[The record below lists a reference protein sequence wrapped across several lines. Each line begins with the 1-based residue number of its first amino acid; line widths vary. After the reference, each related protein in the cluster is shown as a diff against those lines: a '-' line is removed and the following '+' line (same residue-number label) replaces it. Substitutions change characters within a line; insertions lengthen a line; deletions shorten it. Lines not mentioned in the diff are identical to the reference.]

1 MDGRIVGQKYK
12 PFADNSVPPAKIEAG
27 DSSSKITEFCSD
39 VTPQTNTSSNPVMS
53 PDRASSVFSMDCTLP
68 KAPDS
73 FDFRFVASDDE
84 VRQLLVART
93 GDENRDVTLISHPD
107 DLSQA
112 NLVSRLSISEEGRHT
127 LRSGKL
133 FEGSQPLTLVMD
145 IRKLSSEELPK
156 FNDLLDPDTPC
167 LFDKASQKK
176 RPLGEHVSLL
186 VLADPEQLASVGL
199 RDDVPAAG
207 APGADFWRRINR
219 PGNTWQ
225 LDAQTGKDPSMDV
238 DKVGPLLAELPCAE
252 SAMDDDS
259 TVLIDC
265 HMHNSWRQ
273 LLLGGPGVDQQ
284 GRIRHVP
291 GRLECLRAG
300 QRVILKGAN
309 WQDLAFEQTLRQ
321 MLAQRCFESNGKI
334 CGLPD
339 DVQFYQMS
347 VDNNE
352 LHSLFQTLSCPGD
365 ASGNPIIINQSNIS
379 EWLNPIAIAPE
390 GYAAPNNCLLEQI
403 RAGGV
408 VTVTSAL
415 TEALWFRLLGSL
427 QTIRETTDLEP
438 RLQVVHSRQQ
448 PKALGLPE
456 NGGQPLSS
464 LQEKTREHTAFDIVT
479 YHRHAQASHW
489 INDQQEAPLVIQ
501 INEQTGFS
509 QLFDNIHITSEQK
522 AHFGR
527 RQSGLQK
534 ALTAGTPVVLRRLET
549 NPMLQQL
556 LEPLALSQPLL
567 VNGQLQ
573 AFPQAR
579 VTILWP
585 KSVKSLSSV
594 LDSMVATAAP
604 CPDFDIWDINA
615 DRHDIPRTELPE
627 QALYSVY
634 KAFNTVPAHLCN
646 PLPEITEDLLN
657 NLILA
662 ARRAQQVD
670 QSPLLLPG
678 HWRKA
683 ISSVITHGTRQHA
696 SVRDFMKVACWHSLP
711 DVHKTPAEDQTTSV
725 DPDQLATVING
736 ALRLDRQFMK
746 QNFWQLARAFDPV
759 VFKGSE
765 LQVSYKS
772 PFPVQGEKEVLDRF
786 CAMILAHAPE
796 EKRQAMAYQLAVN
809 PAAAEPWQS
818 LTIRPTRQIKRLQDA
833 LASGWQL
840 TLFSGQT
847 RSHGIQS
854 LATDCFHIARTANS
868 DAAGIEHIKN
878 RLSESLAWTG
888 STDKP
893 LATLADDLY
902 HGLTNQKDRES
913 RRLSRLHERFADSPV
928 IFLQGETG
936 TGKSYFSA
944 KMAKASGQ
952 AAVISLGPSDSEQTL
967 MKRWQWQEHSD
978 GDRSM
983 TLQNRAL
990 MEWANTPSG
999 QDGHYVTLVLDE
1011 ANLAKA
1017 GLLASLNGLW
1027 EPQPCIYVNGHPVK
1041 VGPKHRV
1048 ILTGNP
1054 DHYAGRQMSPALK
1067 EKLPRA
1073 YYPRLDQAFL
1083 RDRVVEPALV
1093 KHLQRHLPAQQI
1105 NDIAHSAA
1113 KTVMALWKYYQELL
1127 PGREFTPRDL
1137 TDICSWVGW
1146 YLDRALSKG
1155 DRVTCE
1161 QINSLIQQSFRDV
1174 LGPEITKTHQD
1185 ALSALEIWFAA
1196 RYQPEHTLSDRV
1208 RNKTLSDIQQTF
1220 STVTR
1225 EIRPD
1230 FDTSGSAVCEL
1241 VQQLGQDLSRCQQ
1254 AYHQHRK
1261 HGGRQATLITGPAG
1275 RGKDAT
1281 LSLVIESVRQ
1291 QAEQQQESM
1300 PGVFTLN
1307 ACDCS
1312 WDRVCEAIQ
1321 KAKVDGGIVVISEMN
1336 LIDSQHLEGEL
1347 NDILAGD
1354 AHPGFHLFATINPP
1368 EYSGRK
1374 PLSPALK
1381 GRFRHLPIRQ
1391 YNPTELQ
1398 AIAGKVLPQNP
1409 EGKILAKELTQQH
1422 CRLRAYLQQQNLPL
1436 QPTSL
1441 DLQNVA
1447 RAVAR
1452 ESTLTDKRLLQC
1464 FHQHY
1469 RLYLMA
1475 AKISLAELPGSS
1487 APDMGEGAL
1496 ESELCHWFNETVS
1509 GIDRPWLI
1517 RHSDR
1522 NSIDEQNHEIR
1533 VNTYRLSEKVK
1544 TEIIR
1549 MVAQAKWQASGL
1561 PLKPHQ
1567 SYDIL
1572 TRALYRH
1579 WQQRWF
1585 GGQFGQTGVDVNCVF
1600 SMTKEEEQTL
1610 KAPASPSYVR
1620 KADQRIAAWKA
1631 NEVQCWPAFWHQI
1644 SDLPNQW
1651 VDDSE
1656 RYNPEVEEKKAKTL
1670 DQETDYKGLNKLA
1683 LVDYK
1688 IFDTQ
1693 DYPSHMNRCRAIDTY
1708 VTANGDIKRI
1718 VLDDK
1723 YLQGFETLIPTS
1735 LPGRDQTVTLARDQ
1749 TLATLELSSEN
1760 DNGEYPLPSLRAND
1774 YIVALRLEPNLAF
1787 TLVRGRYTGLHILSI
1802 TEPRANQSIHC
1813 TYVVEPR
1820 ESDNKTAAEG
1830 VQPEQ
1835 STHFDV
1841 HCSEGMKTVLDR
1853 LFKTIED
1860 RQDPTEEQLPLWKIK
1875 NAKNTTQR
1883 IEAISEYC
1891 RQFAGDA
1898 QPESNKNFFEFLVTQ
1913 RQGSCRHRVPVF
1925 VALCRYFEIPCRQV
1939 GSLIHVF
1946 AEYSPDEG
1954 QTWNSVDL
1962 GGAPRDVIKIEPV
1975 FQTTRRISISSS
1987 ESKKIKDLLK
1997 RANLAQLQALAKAL
2011 DMNFEKLKE
2020 ALETN
2025 SALPET
2031 NLSLPEL
2038 ARKLWEQGDLTS
2050 FSLSV
2055 SIIESM
2061 ETTTSGH
2068 LMKQLTDVLDGTGE
2082 HTGKRMSEVIAQALS
2097 ESNEDQVIEPL
2108 KSLHSKMIVQG
2119 KANPRQWLS
2128 SMVDLLKDSDLSKP
2142 SVIHLAREALKSGWL
2157 DPLPTCDGEI
2167 IDADEHHELLV
2178 SLEGIDELK
2187 LKAGH
2192 CLKKWYK
2199 ELLSAEKN
2207 SQIWRLTYE
2216 SFVKREGT
2224 DLIVDHSHDGVSSL
2238 LENKIASPSI
2248 QISWTDE
2255 PEGVPDI
2262 ERMLLQHPA
2271 FGQLISGNTN
2281 HRRVI
2286 ILGEPCWE
2294 ETVIA
2299 EKSKVLFQRV
2309 VENSQELQQLLEK
2322 IKTKSP
2328 GVPYEDERLEELK
2341 RRCCPI
2347 IQQAFS
2353 HYLYKVTHSKDASL
2367 TYCWVNAHIRMS
2379 QYNYNYG
2386 THDPSSPEELD
2397 AMMGEIDSDYK
2408 FEKSIKDGCLRQALN
2423 ADNALVLRTDDL
2435 TKIADEFLNTVNLN
2449 SMCDSEYLFL

>member
-1 MDGRIVGQKYK
+1 MDGRIVGQKCK
-12 PFADNSVPPAKIEAG
+12 PSAENSLPPAKRQG
-27 DSSSKITEFCSD
+27 GYSSSKIAEVCSG
-39 VTPQTNTSSNPVMS
+39 VTPQTKTSSNPLML

-68 KAPDS
+68 KAPYS

-107 DLSQA
+107 DLAQA
-112 NLVSRLSISEEGRHT
+112 NLVSRLSISADGRHT
-127 LRSGKL
+127 VSSGKL

-145 IRKLSSEELPK
+145 IRKLNSEELPK

-199 RDDVPAAG
+199 REDAPAVG

-225 LDAQTGKDPSMDV
+225 FEAQTDNDSSMNLDNV
-238 DKVGPLLAELPCAE
+238 PPLLAELPCAE

-259 TVLIDC
+259 TVLINC
-265 HMHNSWRQ
+265 HRHTSWRQ

-284 GRIRHVP
+284 GRIRHIP

-309 WQDLAFEQTLRQ
+309 WQDLAFEQTIRQ
-321 MLAQRCFESNGKI
+321 ILAQHCFESNGKI

-347 VDNNE
+347 VDSNE
-352 LHSLFQTLSCPGD
+352 LHSLFQTLSCQGD
-365 ASGNPIIINQSNIS
+365 ASGHPIIINQSNIS
-379 EWLNPIAIAPE
+379 EWLNPIAISPQ
-390 GYAAPNNCLLEQI
+390 GYATPNNCLLEQI

-415 TEALWFRLLGSL
+415 NEALWFRLLGSL
-427 QTIRETTDLEP
+427 QTIRETSDLEP
-438 RLQVVHSRQQ
+438 RLQVMHSKQQ

-456 NGGQPLSS
+456 NDGQPVSS
-464 LQEKTREHTAFDIVT
+464 LQDKTREHTAFDIVT
-479 YHRHAQASHW
+479 YHQQAQASHW
-489 INDQQEAPLVIQ
+489 INYLQEAPLVIQ
-501 INEQTGFS
+501 INEQTSFS

-534 ALTAGTPVVLRRLET
+534 ALIAGTPVLLRGLET

-556 LEPLALSQPLL
+556 LEPLAVGQPLL

-573 AFPQAR
+573 AFPKAL
-579 VTILWP
+579 VAILWP
-585 KSVKSLSSV
+585 KSVMGFSSV
-594 LDSMVATAAP
+594 LDSMVATADP

-634 KAFNTVPAHLCN
+634 NAFNTVPAHLCN

-662 ARRAQQVD
+662 ARRVQQVD

-683 ISSVITHGTRQHA
+683 INSVITHGTRQHP

-711 DVHKTPAEDQTTSV
+711 DVHTTPVKDQTTSV
-725 DPDQLATVING
+725 DPDQLATIING
-736 ALRLDRQFMK
+736 ALRLDRTFMK
-746 QNFWQLARAFDPV
+746 QNFWQLARAFDPA
-759 VFKGSE
+759 VFKDSE
-765 LQVSYKS
+765 LQVSYES
-772 PFPVQGEKEVLDRF
+772 PFPVQGEKEALDRF
-786 CAMILAHAPE
+786 CAIVLAHAPE
-796 EKRQAMAYQLAVN
+796 EKRQAMAYQLAVD

-840 TLFSGQT
+840 ALSPGQT

-854 LATDCFHIARTANS
+854 LAGDCFYIARTANS

-893 LATLADDLY
+893 LSALADDLY

-944 KMAKASGQ
+944 KMANASGQ

-967 MKRWQWQEHSD
+967 MKRWQWQEHTE

-999 QDGHYVTLVLDE
+999 KDGHYVTLVLDE

-1027 EPQPCIYVNGHPVK
+1027 EPQPCVYVNGHPVN

-1054 DHYAGRQMSPALK
+1054 DHYAGRQMGPALR

-1093 KHLQRHLPAQQI
+1093 RHLQRHLPGHQI
-1105 NDIAHSAA
+1105 NDTAHDAS
-1113 KTVMALWKYYQELL
+1113 KSVMVLWKYYQELL
-1127 PGREFTPRDL
+1127 PGHEFTPRDL

-1146 YLDRALSKG
+1146 YLDRGQPARGS
-1155 DRVTCE
+1155 VTCE

-1174 LGPEITKTHQD
+1174 LGPEITETHQD
-1185 ALSALEIWFAA
+1185 ALSALEIWFTA
-1196 RYQPEHTLSDRV
+1196 RFQPENTLSDRV
-1208 RNKTLSDIQQTF
+1208 RNQTLSDIQQTF
-1220 STVTR
+1220 ITVTR
-1225 EIRPD
+1225 EIRPE
-1230 FDTSGSAVCEL
+1230 FDTSGSAVIEL
-1241 VQQLGQDLSRCQQ
+1241 VQRLGQDLSRAQQ
-1254 AYHQHRK
+1254 AYHLGIK
-1261 HGGRQATLITGPAG
+1261 HGGRQATLIEGPAG

-1281 LSLVIESVRQ
+1281 LNLVIETVRQ
-1291 QAEQQQESM
+1291 QARQRGESM
-1300 PGVFTLN
+1300 PEVFPLN

-1312 WDRVCEAIQ
+1312 WDKLCEAIQ

-1368 EYSGRK
+1368 QYSGRK

-1398 AIAGKVLPQNP
+1398 TIAGKVLPQNP
-1409 EGKILAKELTQQH
+1409 EGKIVAKELTQQH
-1422 CRLRAYLQQQNLPL
+1422 CRLRAYLQQQNLSL

-1452 ESTLTDKRLLQC
+1452 EGALTDKRLLQC
-1464 FHQHY
+1464 FNQHY

-1487 APDMGEGAL
+1487 LPNLGEGAL
-1496 ESELCHWFNETVS
+1496 ESDLCHWFNETVS

-1522 NSIDEQNHEIR
+1522 NSIDEKNHEIR
-1533 VNTYRLSEKVK
+1533 VNTCLHPEKVK
-1544 TEIIR
+1544 TEIIKR
-1549 MVAQAKWQASGL
+1549 VAQAKWQASGL
-1561 PLKPHQ
+1561 PLKPQQ

-1579 WQQRWF
+1579 WQQSWF
-1585 GGQFGQTGVDVNCVF
+1585 GVQFGQTGVDVNCVF
-1600 SMTKEEEQTL
+1600 SMTKEEQQTL
-1610 KAPASPSYVR
+1610 KAPASLSYVR
-1620 KADQRIAAWKA
+1620 KADQRIAAWNA
-1631 NEVQCWPAFWHQI
+1631 NEVQFWSGFWHQI

-1670 DQETDYKGLNKLA
+1670 DQMTNYEDLKIELN
-1683 LVDYK
+1683 DYK

-1693 DYPSHMNRCRAIDTY
+1693 DHSCHMYRWQATDNY
-1708 VTANGDIKRI
+1708 VTAKGYVKLID
-1718 VLDDK
+1718 LDDEH
-1723 YLQGFETLIPTS
+1723 LQGFETLIPTS

-1760 DNGEYPLPSLRAND
+1760 ANGEYPLPSLRAND
-1774 YIVALRLEPNLAF
+1774 YIVALSLEPNLAF

-1802 TEPRANQSIHC
+1802 KEPRANQSIQC

-1820 ESDNKTAAEG
+1820 ESNNKTAAKG
-1830 VQPEQ
+1830 VRPEQ
-1835 STHFDV
+1835 STHFDI

-1853 LFKTIED
+1853 LFETIED
-1860 RQDPTEEQLPLWKIK
+1860 PQDPTEEQLPLWKIK

-1925 VALCRYFEIPCRQV
+1925 VALCRYFGIPCRQIN
-1939 GSLIHVF
+1939 SRAHAF
-1946 AEYSPDEG
+1946 AEYSPDER
-1954 QTWNSVDL
+1954 QTWDSVDL
-1962 GGAPRDVIKIEPV
+1962 GGAPANTTEIESV
-1975 FQTTRRISISSS
+1975 FQTTRRISVSST

-2011 DMNFEKLKE
+2011 DINFEELKE

-2025 SALPET
+2025 SALPDT
-2031 NLSLPEL
+2031 HLSLPEL

-2068 LMKQLTDVLDGTGE
+2068 LIKQLTDVLDGTGE

-2108 KSLHSKMIVQG
+2108 KSLHSQMIVQG

-2128 SMVDLLKDSDLSKP
+2128 SMVDLLKNSDLSKP

-2157 DPLPTCDGEI
+2157 DPLPTSDGEI

-2178 SLEGIDELK
+2178 SLEGIDEFK
-2187 LKAGH
+2187 FKAGH

-2207 SQIWRLTYE
+2207 SQLWRLTYE

-2286 ILGEPCWE
+2286 ILGEPHWA
-2294 ETVIA
+2294 ETMIV

-2309 VENSQELQQLLEK
+2309 VENSPELQQLSEQ

-2341 RRCCPI
+2341 RRCFPI

-2353 HYLYKVTHSKDASL
+2353 HYLYKVTHSKNASL
-2367 TYCWVNAHIRMS
+2367 TYCWVNAHIRRS

-2397 AMMGEIDSDYK
+2397 TMMGEIDSDYK
-2408 FEKSIKDGCLRQALN
+2408 FEKSIKDDCLRQALN

-2449 SMCDSEYLFL
+2449 SMFDSEYLFL